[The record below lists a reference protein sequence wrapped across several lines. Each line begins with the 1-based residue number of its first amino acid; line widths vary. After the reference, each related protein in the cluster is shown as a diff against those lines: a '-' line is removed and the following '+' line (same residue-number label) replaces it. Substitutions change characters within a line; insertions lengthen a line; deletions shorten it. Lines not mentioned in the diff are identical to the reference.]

1 MAKKYGPITV
11 VAYAQSRGGGLID
24 VDTLNEAQRREL
36 ATELKLRM
44 LNGFYAGQGVT
55 FYRAGEEGDGHAK
68 LETATKGGKC
78 GDFEK
83 LR

>member
-11 VAYAQSRGGGLID
+11 LAYAQTRDGSLID
-24 VDTLNEAQRREL
+24 VDTLNEAQRHKL

-55 FYRAGEEGDGHAK
+55 FYRASEEK
-68 LETATKGGKC
+68 
-78 GDFEK
+78 
-83 LR
+83 